1 MKKSIYYYP
10 FVKSSN
16 LLDKDKKKP
25 QQTPQP
31 PPPQKTKTKKKTPK
45 ILVLK

>member
-16 LLDKDKKKP
+16 LLDKDKKKT

-31 PPPQKTKTKKKTPK
+31 PPPQKTKTKKKNPK

>member
-16 LLDKDKKKP
+16 LLDKDKKKKP
-25 QQTPQP
+25 NKQQNPHP
-31 PPPQKTKTKKKTPK
+31 PKKPKPKKPPK

>member
-31 PPPQKTKTKKKTPK
+31 PPPQKTKTKKNP
-45 ILVLK
+45 LKY

>member
-16 LLDKDKKKP
+16 LLDKDKKKT

-31 PPPQKTKTKKKTPK
+31 PPPKKTKTKKTP
-45 ILVLK
+45 LKY

>member
-16 LLDKDKKKP
+16 LLDKDKKK
-25 QQTPQP
+25 TPTNTPTPTP
-31 PPPQKTKTKKKTPK
+31 PKNQNQKKPPK